1 MSDAGHHVLPLFS
14 LQADLSRK
22 SLPAVDVMELFG
34 NILTGTSR
42 TSVAANFCFPVSS
55 SFFLPLHLS
64 SPACFFKRLTEV
76 IKDTERVHFVIMSS
90 KLIIGGKVRWGAI

>member
-1 MSDAGHHVLPLFS
+1 MYSTEEWIEWKCVKLCNRVYNTLRSFPSFNLLATSTMESMVSDAGHHVLPLFS

-42 TSVAANFCFPVSS
+42 TSVAANFCFPGQQ
-55 SFFLPLHLS
+55 LILS
-64 SPACFFKRLTEV
+64 ST
-76 IKDTERVHFVIMSS
+76 TS
-90 KLIIGGKVRWGAI
+90 